1 MAEPPSG
8 LLAEKLPPVSDIIDA
23 VSDASTAIPKR
34 ADARTTR
41 WTEHRIKVRA
51 EFVEASIRAIDTIGP
66 NATLDDICTELG
78 VRKPKLYRFFDDKS
92 DLYSAI
98 LENVSTT
105 LWGRLASSINFYEDS
120 VEDIITHLSSEYAD
134 VVSEHPNLVTFL
146 VTGQYSGSATHP
158 LDAARTSIDRATA
171 ISEDVLANFISSS
184 DRLELTIYSI
194 FGIAASGADW
204 WIRSERPGRTAL
216 PKELFVAQLVR
227 SILAVVIANVDAD
240 GDFDVSQPL
249 HLARTSDDFDF

>member
-1 MAEPPSG
+1 M
-8 LLAEKLPPVSDIIDA
+8 
-23 VSDASTAIPKR
+23 SDATVTTKR

-41 WTEHRIKVRA
+41 WTDHRIKVRA

-98 LENVSTT
+98 LESVTAS
-105 LWGRLASSINFYEDS
+105 LWGRLVSAINFYEDS
-120 VEDIITHLSSEYAD
+120 VADIFTHLISEYAD

-146 VTGQYSGSATHP
+146 VTGQYGSASGSAQHP
-158 LDAARTSIDRATA
+158 LQSMRASVDRA
-171 ISEDVLANFISSS
+171 IVMSEDVLANFISSRQ
-184 DRLELTIYSI
+184 RLELTVYSI

-204 WIRSERPGRTAL
+204 WIRSDKPANDAL
-216 PKELFVAQLVR
+216 PKTEFVEQLVR
-227 SILAVVIANVDAD
+227 SILAIVAANVDP
-240 GDFDVSQPL
+240 DVAVDLTQPL
-249 HLARTSDDFDF
+249 HLARTTDDFDL